1 MKTEVKVFGALV
13 PFFLVMTVIYAY
25 FTNMGEWVG
34 IIGLALTGAFSAWIA
49 VYLWLAGRKTD
60 PRPEDDLEGESW
72 QAAGDYGHF
81 APYSWWPLW
90 LGISTSVVVLGVG
103 VGWWMVICALP
114 FLLISI
120 LGWTF
125 EFFRGAKAV

>member
-1 MKTEVKVFGALV
+1 MKTEVKVFAVLV
-13 PFFLVMTVIYAY
+13 PFFGLMTVIYAY
-25 FTNMGEWVG
+25 FTRFGEWVG
-34 IIGLALTGAFSAWIA
+34 IIGLFLTMLFSAWIS
-49 VYLWLAGRKTD
+49 VYLWLAGRKAD
-60 PRPEDDLEGESW
+60 LRPEDNLEGEIAD
-72 QAAGDYGHF
+72 AAGDYGHF

-90 LGISTSVVVLGVG
+90 LGLSLSVVVLGLG
-103 VGWWMVICALP
+103 VGWWLLICAAP